1 VRRAAEVADT
11 PWSSSRRAAVVRPLT
26 SGGALGGG
34 VHFRTTPRRKCGVL
48 WPEACKRDRRADYR
62 SDKRGPEMTQSPGD
76 GTATALHDAVH
87 EPHDDAPRPAHDA
100 SSYVLVVDD
109 EELIRDFMARCLEDR
124 GYAVKKAENAAEA
137 LELMVNKPA
146 SLALCDIRMPGQDGL
161 WLADRLRAHWPNTP
175 VVMVTGIDDVETV
188 RLSREVGAVDYITK
202 PIARDQLLQVV
213 RRAATPPSSATR
225 TSEDSA
231 PPSAELPTL
240 HGTKV
245 EAEYTLESPVR
256 CPACGER
263 ITTVKAVRLVRA
275 QVNFTSTL
283 PRRGRVVACPH
294 CLAVIPA
301 ELSNF

>member
-1 VRRAAEVADT
+1 MSILQT
-11 PWSSSRRAAVVRPLT
+11 KW
-26 SGGALGGG
+26 AL
-34 VHFRTTPRRKCGVL
+34 
-48 WPEACKRDRRADYR
+48 
-62 SDKRGPEMTQSPGD
+62 EMTQSLGD
-76 GTATALHDAVH
+76 GTALHETVH
-87 EPHDDAPRPAHDA
+87 GSREDEPRPAHDA

-109 EELIRDFMARCLEDR
+109 EELVRDFIARCLEDR
-124 GYAVKKAENAAEA
+124 GYAVKKADNAAEA

-146 SLALCDIRMPGQDGL
+146 SVVLSDIKMPGQDGL

-175 VVMVTGIDDVETV
+175 VIMVTGIDDVETV
-188 RLSREVGAVDYITK
+188 RLSREVGAVDYVTK

-213 RRAATPPSSATR
+213 RRAAAPPSGATP
-225 TSEDSA
+225 TPEDSA
-231 PPSAELPTL
+231 PRPIELPTL

-256 CPACGER
+256 CPACGEKM
-263 ITTVKAVRLVRA
+263 TTVKAVRLVRA

>member
-1 VRRAAEVADT
+1 
-11 PWSSSRRAAVVRPLT
+11 
-26 SGGALGGG
+26 
-34 VHFRTTPRRKCGVL
+34 
-48 WPEACKRDRRADYR
+48 
-62 SDKRGPEMTQSPGD
+62 MTQPPGD
-76 GTATALHDAVH
+76 GTALHETAQ
-87 EPHDDAPRPAHDA
+87 EPHIDGPRPAHDA
-100 SSYVLVVDD
+100 ASYVLVVDD
-109 EELIRDFMARCLEDR
+109 EALVRDFIARCLEDR

-146 SLALCDIRMPGQDGL
+146 SVVLSDIKMPGQDGL

-175 VVMVTGIDDVETV
+175 VVMVTGIDDVETI
-188 RLSREVGAVDYITK
+188 RLSREVGAMDYITK

-213 RRAATPPSSATR
+213 RRAATPPSGTTR
-225 TSEDSA
+225 TPADAA
-231 PPSAELPTL
+231 PPSTELPTL

-283 PRRGRVVACPH
+283 PRRGRVIACPH